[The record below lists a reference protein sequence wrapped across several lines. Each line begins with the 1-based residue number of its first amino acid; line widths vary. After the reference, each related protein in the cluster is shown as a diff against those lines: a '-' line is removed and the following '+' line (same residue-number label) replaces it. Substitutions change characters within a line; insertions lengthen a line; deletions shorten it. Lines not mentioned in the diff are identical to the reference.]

1 MVSRLT
7 KIFFFCLALTA
18 FHAMTMIPLSSAY
31 AFDKAS
37 VSVGEPTDT
46 PAAAIDTD
54 MVVTPQEAVQ
64 EHDAEHSDTGSAS
77 HAESSP
83 GFPQLNIA
91 TYPSQIF
98 WLFISFI
105 ILYALMSKL
114 ALPRVSEVIDA
125 RRDLNEENLSKAA
138 AMQAE
143 AEELKNSYTVAMNK
157 AQSDAQAVMAA
168 MDKEIADKSAASAS
182 SFAEKARIR
191 LQAAEQAVA
200 KAKQNILADMA
211 DVAADLAADIT
222 NKLSGAQ
229 VTKADAKKTVTG
241 LMKGE

>member
-31 AFDKAS
+31 AKDTAS
-37 VSVGEPTDT
+37 LSVGEPAHT
-46 PAAAIDTD
+46 PAAATD
-54 MVVTPQEAVQ
+54 MVVTHEEAAQ
-64 EHDAEHSDTGSAS
+64 EHAAEHADAS
-77 HAESSP
+77 GHAETSP

-98 WLFISFI
+98 WLVISFVL
-105 ILYALMSKL
+105 LYALMSKL
-114 ALPRVSEVIDA
+114 ALPRVSAVVDA
-125 RRDLNEENLSKAA
+125 RHDLNESNLAKAA
-138 AMQAE
+138 EMQAE
-143 AEELKNSYTVAMNK
+143 AEKLKTSYSAAMAK
-157 AQSDAQAVMAA
+157 AQSDAQSVMSA
-168 MDKEIADKSAASAS
+168 MDKDIADKAAASAH
-182 SFAEKARIR
+182 SFAEKARTR
-191 LQAAEQAVA
+191 LQAAEQTVA
-200 KAKQNILADMA
+200 KAKQSILADMA

-229 VTKADAKKTVTG
+229 ITKADAKKTVTG